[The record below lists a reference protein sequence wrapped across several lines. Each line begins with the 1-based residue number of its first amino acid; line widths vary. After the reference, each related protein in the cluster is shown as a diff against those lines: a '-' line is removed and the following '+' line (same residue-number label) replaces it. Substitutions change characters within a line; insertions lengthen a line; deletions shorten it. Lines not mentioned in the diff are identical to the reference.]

1 LVDWK
6 RAFKGSMC
14 FIVDGCLEE
23 LSLKGIGRFNAFQT
37 DFDRYNIIL
46 GRIGSGK
53 TTIVNA
59 IGHIENKIYAE
70 PSRLIKFD
78 RGDAEITLKKRKV
91 KKSYISRCGSYEEIR
106 ERCLVMDD
114 GGFCLDEQRYA
125 QFLHHLR
132 SLDCQIILT
141 ASCHNAEKLE
151 NFAKVFND
159 CRIIELN

>member
-6 RAFKGSMC
+6 RAFEGSMC
-14 FIVDGCLEE
+14 FIIDGTLEE
-23 LSLKGIGRFNAFQT
+23 LSLKGIGRFNAFKT
-37 DFDRYNIIL
+37 GFGRFNVIL
-46 GRIGSGK
+46 GQIGSGK

-59 IGHIENKIYAE
+59 IGHIENKIQAE
-70 PSRLIKFD
+70 FCSLMKN
-78 RGDAEITLKKRKV
+78 DARDVEITLKKRKI
-91 KKSYISRCGSYEEIR
+91 KKSYISRCGSYGETR
-106 ERCLVMDD
+106 ERCLVIDD

-141 ASCHNAEKLE
+141 ASGHNAEKLE

-159 CRIIELN
+159 CKIIELN